1 MYYPLVFELAVSL
14 SFFTGELTLTYHIG
28 ENGTGFGML
37 SGNRMA

>member
-1 MYYPLVFELAVSL
+1 V
-14 SFFTGELTLTYHIG
+14 LTMTYHIG